1 MSLKKTVSIIALAVA
16 GITVAPLV
24 FAGSME
30 GGKDKMEGMENMKG
44 MEGMGGMKDMSG
56 MHHKVMPDTTRRI
69 VDYSIPDVTL
79 VREDGKSVS
88 LPKEL
93 NDGRPVVLTFIFTT
107 CKMVCPVVSHTL
119 SQLQDKLG
127 PDRDKIRIASISIDP
142 EQDTPQV
149 LAAYAKKYDAG
160 PEWHHYT
167 GTVEASITAQRAFDD
182 YRGDKMNHNPVTFL
196 RSAPGKPWVRLEG
209 FATAKDLLKEVR
221 PMIASN
227 SAHPNISLAS
237 HQ

>member
-1 MSLKKTVSIIALAVA
+1 MWLKTTVRVMALALV
-16 GITVAPLV
+16 GITVTPIA
-24 FAGSME
+24 FAGS
-30 GGKDKMEGMENMKG
+30 NG
-44 MEGMGGMKDMSG
+44 MEGSKDMMGGMKDMSG
-56 MHHKVMPDTTRRI
+56 MHHEAMPDMARRI
-69 VDYSIPDVTL
+69 VNYTIPDVTL

-88 LPKEL
+88 LPQEL

-107 CKMVCPVVSHTL
+107 CQMVCPVVSHTL
-119 SQLQDKLG
+119 SQLQDQLG
-127 PDRDKIRIASISIDP
+127 SDRDKVRIASISIDP

-167 GTVEASITAQRAFDD
+167 GTLEASITAQRAFDD

-196 RSAPGKPWVRLEG
+196 RAAPGQPWVRIEG
-209 FATAKDLLKEVR
+209 FATASNLLKEVR
-221 PMIASN
+221 DMLA
-227 SAHPNISLAS
+227 AAEGARTKVSLEN